1 MVFLVHTVFGSFQ
14 RLISATAARYWAGL
28 QRSKKQILVNKNHRF
43 CQIFTNF
50 IHILPVYMVFL
61 VHLWF
66 FSKTYF
72 SYGSQ
77 VQGWFAGVQ
86 EFLEEGGEETLGDP
100 HLLGLLLLDDRD
112 HLSQCLQAASC
123 TSSSLYHYMTL
134 ELPGGGGGIV
144 GHGMVHTTVQIIYL
158 RKA

>member
-1 MVFLVHTVFGSFQ
+1 M
-14 RLISATAARYWAGL
+14 AARYWAGL

-61 VHLWF
+61 VHIWF

-77 VQGWFAGVQ
+77 VLGWFAKVQ
-86 EFLEEGGEETLGDP
+86 KQILVNKNHRFCHIFTNFIHILPVYMVFLVHIWFFSKTYFSYGSQVLGWF
-100 HLLGLLLLDDRD
+100 
-112 HLSQCLQAASC
+112 A
-123 TSSSLYHYMTL
+123 
-134 ELPGGGGGIV
+134 
-144 GHGMVHTTVQIIYL
+144 
-158 RKA
+158 KAPKTNFS